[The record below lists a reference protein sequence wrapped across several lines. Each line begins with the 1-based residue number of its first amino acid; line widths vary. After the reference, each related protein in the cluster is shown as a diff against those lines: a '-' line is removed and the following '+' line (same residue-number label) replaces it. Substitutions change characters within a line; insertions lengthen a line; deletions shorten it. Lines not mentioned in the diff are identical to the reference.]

1 MEKERQNSNP
11 RQNPPHAHPSI
22 FQVLKVKTRGIHIA
36 GVFGSFWQLP
46 WLRSVSSDG
55 NGFDN
60 TQQSGDILAPHALT
74 AITLTMWTTQKIWP
88 TNKILIP
95 TMEAT
100 SR

>member
-1 MEKERQNSNP
+1 MEKERQISNP

-36 GVFGSFWQLP
+36 GVFGSFWHLA
-46 WLRSVSSDG
+46 WLISVSSGG

-60 TQQSGDILAPHALT
+60 TQLSRDILVPHALT
-74 AITLTMWTTQKIWP
+74 AITLTMWTTQKICP